1 VNKNLSP
8 PVIYAAALVLAACS
22 LLYEL
27 LIAQTLATL
36 AANTVVW
43 YSVTIGIY
51 LAAMGLGALLH
62 QKFTAGDLWSR
73 LFRVELLLS
82 AVGAVAIPILH
93 FTHTGALLIK
103 IGDVSFVEPEIL
115 SNAVFFG
122 SAFLLI
128 ALIGLLT
135 GFELPLLI
143 DLGNAAASGS
153 RVTNRVLA
161 ADYMGSLLGGLAFP
175 LVLVPHLG
183 LVVIGLLTA
192 GVNLAVALIALRWL
206 LPKSR
211 RPVFRL
217 AASGSVAGAILLALV
232 FAQPIEQYF
241 VKNYYFYLPLSDD
254 VGRLF
259 GSMENADEV
268 VRELSP
274 YQRIDILHD
283 RQGYENDILIDYYS
297 SKFVDNPAQP
307 RNYTLFLNGDFQVTS
322 NYEEYYHEFFAHV
335 PIVTHGAIPR
345 RVLVMGAGDGLLV
358 RELVKYPEIESI
370 VHVDLDRKLVELART
385 HPVLLAMNEGA
396 LADPRVSTYFDD
408 AYRYIRNSADT
419 FDAIYLDFPYVEDYN
434 LSKLYSR
441 EFLHFVRQR
450 LAPDGFIVFDAPGIE
465 IPSTLREIYLNT
477 VWAAGFKFLKPY
489 VSTIERFNRNAMA
502 MLVAAGH
509 ERGEARRLV
518 GGHWWAVK
526 HGFVIARN
534 DAPQAPPYRV
544 PRVKLHVLND
554 ERLRLTLEQKPMLL
568 KKVDPDKVNSI
579 FRPTLPVEDV
589 WEIRSA
595 W

>member
-1 VNKNLSP
+1 MNKNLSP
-8 PVIYAAALVLAACS
+8 AVIYAAALVLAACS

-62 QKFTAGDLWSR
+62 HKYAAGNLWSR

-82 AVGAVAIPILH
+82 VVGAVAIPILH
-93 FTHTGALLIK
+93 FTHTIALLINLSD
-103 IGDVSFVEPEIL
+103 IAFVEPELL
-115 SNAVFFG
+115 SNALFFG
-122 SAFLLI
+122 SAFVLI

-143 DLGNAAASGS
+143 DLGNAASAES

-175 LVLVPHLG
+175 LVLLPNLG
-183 LVVIGLLTA
+183 LIVIGLLTA
-192 GVNLAVALIALRWL
+192 AVNLAVALIALRWL

-217 AASGSVAGAILLALV
+217 AASGSIAGAILLALV
-232 FAQPIEQYF
+232 YAHPIEQYF
-241 VKNYYFYLPLSDD
+241 VKNYYLYLSLSDD
-254 VGRLF
+254 YGKLF
-259 GSMENADEV
+259 GSMENAEDV

-283 RQGYENDILIDYYS
+283 REGYRNDMLIDFYS

-307 RNYTLFLNGDFQVTS
+307 RNYALFLNGDFQLTS

-335 PIVTHGAIPR
+335 PIATHGAAPR
-345 RVLVMGAGDGLLV
+345 RVLVMGAGDGLLI
-358 RELVKYPEIESI
+358 RELVKYPDIERI

-385 HPVLLAMNEGA
+385 HPVLSAMNEGA
-396 LADPRVSTYFDD
+396 LDDPRVSMHFDD
-408 AYRYIRNSADT
+408 AYRYIHNSTET
-419 FDAIYLDFPYVEDYN
+419 FDAIYLDFPYVKDYN
-434 LSKLYSR
+434 VSKLYSR
-441 EFLHFVRQR
+441 EFLHFARQR
-450 LAPDGFIVFDAPGIE
+450 LAPDGFLVFDAPGIDM
-465 IPSTLREIYLNT
+465 PSNLRKIYLNT

-489 VSTIERFNRNAMA
+489 VATIERVNDDALA
-502 MLVAAGH
+502 MLLASGYQG
-509 ERGEARRLV
+509 REARRIL
-518 GGHWWAVK
+518 GGLWWSVR

-534 DAPQAPPYRV
+534 TAADAPLYRD
-544 PRVKLHVLND
+544 PRVKMNVLTD
-554 ERLRLTLEQKPMLL
+554 ERLRLTLQRKPILL
-568 KKVDPDKVNSI
+568 KRVEPSRVNSI
-579 FRPTLPVEDV
+579 FRPTLPDGDI